1 MDPVLASYDTKM
13 LASILIIVFSVALL
27 VYWFRYSCILLLR
40 NYAEVAETPR
50 VVIDSRFRVVEVL
63 ERLRNAEA
71 LDPLHTSLQRDYK
84 VLIYLLEHA
93 AGLELE
99 AFEDR
104 LLVLDYKVMQWWY
117 RLTKTAAPDQ
127 AREALKEMAS
137 ILGILVG
144 KIDQRASLHIEA

>member
-1 MDPVLASYDTKM
+1 M
-13 LASILIIVFSVALL
+13 LASILIITFSLALL

-40 NYAEVAETPR
+40 NCSELA
-50 VVIDSRFRVVEVL
+50 DSSTAALDTRFRIGEIQ

-71 LDPLHTSLQRDYK
+71 LDPLHASLQRDYQ

-104 LLVLDYKVMQWWY
+104 LLVIDYKVMQWWY

-144 KIDQRASLHIEA
+144 KIDQRAGLHTEA